1 MRTRSMGGITAP
13 TLRGR
18 RQHFLKTKF
27 FLNAQAAACSV
38 ILYLGLVPPLHCQD
52 SSALH
57 TLTLDEAVDLAIH
70 NNRTLQIGALEVE
83 KSKQDAAAFRTKR
96 LPNVSTNLVVGELLT
111 NVDFRFQEGQFGT
124 FPGIGPIPSKD
135 TTIETGKRP
144 IAFTVAQIA
153 QPISQQYKLGLGL
166 RLKQLTTEIESEK
179 LRGQRQAIVS
189 RTKEAYYK
197 LVQTEAALH
206 ASQESLRYYREL
218 DRVTDSY
225 MLEKTALKS
234 DSLEVKARVAQ
245 EEYATLQ
252 LTDTMSTTKEQLN
265 LLLGRDI
272 RTDFDIQA
280 IPAATEIEQELPA
293 AQALALA
300 NRPELR
306 QAQVTA
312 QQAEYDRRLAKA
324 DYIPDVNLLFY
335 YASPFGT
342 DFLPHNIASLGV
354 QIQWEPLDWGRR
366 KHEIEQKK
374 LSLQQSQHALT
385 ETQAKIV
392 IEVNELFRRLSE
404 ARALLALTNLNREAA
419 AERLRVIVDRYSEK
433 ASLLRDVLESQ
444 AAYSQAGSAYQQA
457 LASFWSA
464 KAEFEKAMGEDR

>member
-1 MRTRSMGGITAP
+1 VPPVRGGRLHSVKTR
-13 TLRGR
+13 L
-18 RQHFLKTKF
+18 FWD
-27 FLNAQAAACSV
+27 AQAAACSI
-38 ILYLGLVPPLHCQD
+38 ILCFGLVPSLHCQD
-52 SSALH
+52 SNALD
-57 TLTLDEAVDLAIH
+57 TLTLDEAVTLAVH
-70 NNRTLQIGALEVE
+70 NNRTLQIAALEVE

-111 NVDFRFQEGQFGT
+111 DVDFRFQEGQFGT
-124 FPGIGPIPSKD
+124 FPGTGPIPSKNIS
-135 TTIETGKRP
+135 IETGKRP
-144 IAFTVAQIA
+144 FAFTVAQVA
-153 QPISQQYKLGLGL
+153 QPISQQYKIGLGL
-166 RLKQLTTEIESEK
+166 RLKQLTTDIESEK

-189 RTKEAYYK
+189 QTKKVYYE

-206 ASQESLRYYREL
+206 ASQESLRYYHEL

-225 MLEKTALKS
+225 VFEKTALQS

-245 EEYATLQ
+245 EEYTALK
-252 LTDTMSTTKEQLN
+252 LTNSLSTTKEQLN
-265 LLLGRDI
+265 LLLGRDV
-272 RTDFDIQA
+272 RTDFAVQTM
-280 IPAATEIEQELPA
+280 PAAAEFEQDLPA

-342 DFLPHNIASLGV
+342 DLLPHNIASLGV

-366 KHEIEQKK
+366 KHEIEQKN
-374 LSLQQSQHALT
+374 LSMQQSQHALT
-385 ETQAKIV
+385 ETQSKIV
-392 IEVNELFRRLSE
+392 IDVNDHFRRLSE
-404 ARALLALTNLNREAA
+404 ARALVAVTNLNREAA
-419 AERLRVIVDRYSEK
+419 GERLRVITDRYSEK

-464 KAEFEKAMGEDR
+464 KTELERALGEDR